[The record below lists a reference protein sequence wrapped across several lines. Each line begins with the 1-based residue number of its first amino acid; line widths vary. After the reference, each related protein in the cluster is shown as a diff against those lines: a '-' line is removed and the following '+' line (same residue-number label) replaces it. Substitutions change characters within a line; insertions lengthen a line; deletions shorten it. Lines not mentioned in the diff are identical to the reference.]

1 MLAMLNAV
9 FLMMTGIPLSAFA
22 STETGGTTGECIWRL
37 DGTVL
42 TISGNGKKEDYDG
55 FSWSNSAPWWSFDL
69 TEVMIE
75 SGVTQI
81 GSYAFYDCNG
91 LESITIPASVT
102 KIGNYAFEGC
112 SNLASITIPDGVTT
126 IGDGAFSDCSNV
138 TSITIPAGV
147 TERIEQPKLCNL
159 MPRNAKIFC
168 TSYYQ
173 RTTFEK
179 IT

>member
-1 MLAMLNAV
+1 MLAMLTAV
-9 FLMMTGIPLSAFA
+9 LLMMTVIPLSAFA
-22 STETGGTTGECIWRL
+22 VTETGGTTGECIWRL

-42 TISGNGKKEDYDG
+42 TISGNGKMEDYDG

-112 SNLASITIPDGVTT
+112 SNLASLTIPDGVTT